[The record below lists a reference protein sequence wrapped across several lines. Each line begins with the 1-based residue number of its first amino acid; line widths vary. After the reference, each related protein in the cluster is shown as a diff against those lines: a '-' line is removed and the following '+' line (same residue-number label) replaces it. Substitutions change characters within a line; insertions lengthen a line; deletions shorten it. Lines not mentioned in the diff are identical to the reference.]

1 MREAAAGLG
10 RKLVAVVVLIFAF
23 ALVLKLVVGVVA
35 GFVHLVFFVLVAVVA
50 LAAVVWALRIL

>member
-23 ALVLKLVVGVVA
+23 ALVLKFVVGVVA